1 MKKNEFVK
9 LVADKAA
16 MSQKDVATVME
27 AFETV
32 MLENVIAVEDSVRL
46 GLGTFSGVTKAAR
59 AGRTGRNPRT
69 GEPVEIAAVPEK
81 HGQPHVK
88 WSKAARE

>member
-9 LVADKAA
+9 LVADKAG
-16 MSQKDVATVME
+16 MSQKDVTAVMD
-27 AFETV
+27 AFDTV

-81 HGQPHVK
+81 HGQPHIK

>member
-16 MSQKDVATVME
+16 MSQKDVVTVME
-27 AFETV
+27 AFEAV
-32 MLENVIAVEDSVRL
+32 MLENVIAVEDNVRL

>member
-16 MSQKDVATVME
+16 MSQKDVVTVME

-32 MLENVIAVEDSVRL
+32 MLENVIAVEDNVRL

>member
-16 MSQKDVATVME
+16 MSQKDVVTVME

-32 MLENVIAVEDSVRL
+32 MLENVIAVESSVRL

-59 AGRTGRNPRT
+59 AARTGRNPRT

>member
-1 MKKNEFVK
+1 MKKIEFVK
-9 LVADKAA
+9 LVAEKSG
-16 MSQKDVATVME
+16 MSQKDVNAVME

-32 MLENVIAVEDSVRL
+32 MLEDVIAKEDNVRL

-88 WSKAARE
+88 WSKAAKE